1 MRFSLVFL
9 LGVLGSVIFLAGCE
23 SAPAEADDARL
34 MSPSK
39 RGDRN
44 HRHVPRHH
52 HCHQH
57 DHH

>member
-9 LGVLGSVIFLAGCE
+9 LGVLGVVMLTAGCE
-23 SAPAEADDARL
+23 STTAAEEGTRQTI
-34 MSPSK
+34 SVK

-44 HRHVPRHH
+44 HRHVPRHR
-52 HCHQH
+52 HCRQH

>member
-9 LGVLGSVIFLAGCE
+9 LGVLMLTSGCE
-23 SAPAEADDARL
+23 STPEAEEGTRQTI
-34 MSPSK
+34 SVK

-44 HRHVPRHH
+44 HRHVPRHR
-52 HCHQH
+52 HCRQH

>member
-1 MRFSLVFL
+1 MRFSLLFL
-9 LGVLGSVIFLAGCE
+9 LGVLGAVMLSAGCE
-23 SAPAEADDARL
+23 STPAATDEARQTPPA
-34 MSPSK
+34 K

-52 HCHQH
+52 HCRQH